1 MVSPQVDFSGPLST
15 RVDPT
20 AEFAKLVAIPL
31 WATLLTS
38 TQNIVLQE
46 ISAARYPVLAD
57 PSVRYLD
64 WPELLDELAQDCYTR
79 IEQIILAALTAH
91 TVAQLWVPW
100 AQETDRLPGQP
111 EFGLSGSTA
120 EAGARA
126 AELAIVSN
134 DPAVQAQLADLY
146 EALSDFVDFQLFG
159 RFGVWP
165 GEDTMTSHG
174 SAAVGWGAEPD
185 HDGRSGG
192 TMVGTQLGGRIPEVA
207 APPSG
212 YGPPSGFAS
221 PAERYGPSSVGPTTP
236 ISERN
241 GAAPPR
247 RAPQSSCLPPLPQPH
262 SSKRPLASSTEPTTE
277 AGMLAPP
284 TSVARF
290 DDTGAPWELVRAGA
304 SPTAPVLATINQ
316 RTGAWLLDRLLVGVV
331 LALAAL
337 VIVVPVSLDTR
348 SAVGSSNPAL
358 VLPLAA
364 LSVLLVI
371 GYAIVVCWLIG
382 AKKVSPGK
390 ALVGIEIVDDQRFDQ
405 IGFGRAV
412 LRGVVVNVFVIGS
425 WLTVWL
431 PYVSVA
437 WDSQRRRRGWHDKAA
452 RDVVVMS
459 AKKAHRLTGA
469 L

>member
-1 MVSPQVDFSGPLST
+1 MV
-15 RVDPT
+15 
-20 AEFAKLVAIPL
+20 
-31 WATLLTS
+31 
-38 TQNIVLQE
+38 
-46 ISAARYPVLAD
+46 
-57 PSVRYLD
+57 
-64 WPELLDELAQDCYTR
+64 
-79 IEQIILAALTAH
+79 
-91 TVAQLWVPW
+91 
-100 AQETDRLPGQP
+100 
-111 EFGLSGSTA
+111 
-120 EAGARA
+120 
-126 AELAIVSN
+126 
-134 DPAVQAQLADLY
+134 
-146 EALSDFVDFQLFG
+146 
-159 RFGVWP
+159 
-165 GEDTMTSHG
+165 
-174 SAAVGWGAEPD
+174 
-185 HDGRSGG
+185 
-192 TMVGTQLGGRIPEVA
+192 
-207 APPSG
+207 
-212 YGPPSGFAS
+212 
-221 PAERYGPSSVGPTTP
+221 
-236 ISERN
+236 
-241 GAAPPR
+241 
-247 RAPQSSCLPPLPQPH
+247 
-262 SSKRPLASSTEPTTE
+262 
-277 AGMLAPP
+277 APP

-290 DDTGAPWELVRAGA
+290 DDTGAPWELVRAGI

-348 SAVGSSNPAL
+348 SAAGSSNPAL